1 MPTVM
6 VCHNVKDTKYWL
18 ASPVRK
24 QVLEPVG
31 VTNIRTFTDPQTPNR
46 VGLVMEVADMQKLM
60 AFMQTK
66 AAADAMASRRP
77 AGDHDDP
84 GSIVTPISTGLGQC
98 SAGQRGRM
106 I

>member
-6 VCHNVKDTKYWL
+6 VCHDVKDTKHWL
-18 ASPVRK
+18 VSPVRK

-66 AAADAMASRRP
+66 AAADAMASDGVLP
-77 AGDHDDP
+77 E
-84 GSIVTPISTGLGQC
+84 TM
-98 SAGQRGRM
+98 M
-106 I
+106 ILVQS